1 MKYVPFPFW
10 DGVNISW
17 NNRTLSCPNGDAGAY
32 SISRASRYAG
42 LSPAVHLLKND
53 GSLRMIRPA
62 ETFADLTSHT
72 VRDEDG
78 EGAGDG

>member
-1 MKYVPFPFW
+1 MLPL
-10 DGVNISW
+10 DSGTT
-17 NNRTLSCPNGDAGAY
+17 TLLFEKGGLLHYRCDAGTY
-32 SISRASRYAG
+32 SISWASRYAG
-42 LSPAVHLLKND
+42 LSPAVHFLKND
-53 GSLRMIRPA
+53 GSLRMIRRA